1 MSDQDPKTTLGVNE
15 LSLPYEEQEL
25 IPGVTSITRNI
36 AHAVVIKDGD
46 IFFLCE
52 PDGSVP
58 LEAGHG
64 FGLYY
69 GDCRFLNGYELRLG
83 SRKPDHLV
91 WNADSG
97 FLAVLGLSNAEIR
110 TSDGRT
116 LPKHSIEVK
125 WSRLVSSENL
135 TLFDEIELRSLTFYP
150 VEFVVSLTFQAAFE
164 DVFAIR
170 GLFQGKRGQLH
181 PPEWFEEEGLALRFA
196 YDGADRLYRRL
207 TARFSPAP
215 AGTNHNTAYFKV
227 ALRPKESQRIRVSL
241 QLSESSDAESARR
254 PARPPVDLSS
264 VEFSLRSASAAW
276 LRQET
281 EITSDSLLLNRV
293 MDRSLRD
300 LGMLRSRLGET
311 SYFAAG
317 VPWFVA
323 LFGRDSIITALQTL
337 AYNPR
342 IAEQTIRL
350 LANFQGK
357 LVNEW
362 REEEPG
368 KILHEIRVGEMA
380 RLGEVPHTPYYGTID
395 ATPLFLILIGEHA
408 RWRGSLSL
416 FNELRA
422 NVEAALEWIER
433 YGDLDGD
440 GYVEYMCKTEKG
452 LINQGWKDSG
462 DAIVNADGAL
472 ATPPIAL
479 VEVQAY
485 VYRAKRGIA
494 ELFRRSGDEERAR
507 RLDDEADELRQKF
520 NRDFWVEAGW
530 YALALQKDKRPVE
543 VLSSNA
549 GHALW
554 AGVADEEKARRT
566 AASLMADEMFN
577 GWGVRTLSAG
587 EVYYNPLGYHL
598 GTVWPHDNSIV
609 AAGFKR
615 YGRDAEALRIFMGLL
630 LATIHF
636 DGRRL
641 PELFGGFHRDDYGV
655 PVPYPVAC
663 QPQAWAAGTMPYLL
677 TTLLGLE
684 PEGHENRLRVI
695 RPIIPDFVNH
705 VEIRRL
711 AIGEAR
717 ADLRF
722 ERAGERTE
730 VKVLKVDGKLD
741 VVVET

>member
-1 MSDQDPKTTLGVNE
+1 VNE
-15 LSLPYEEQEL
+15 LSLPHDEQEL
-25 IPGVTSITRNI
+25 VPGATSIARSI
-36 AHAVVIKDGD
+36 AHAVVIKDED

-52 PDGSVP
+52 PDGSAP
-58 LEAGHG
+58 LEPGHG

-69 GDCRFLNGYELRLG
+69 HDCRFLSGYELRLG
-83 SRKPDHLV
+83 GRKPDRLV
-91 WNADSG
+91 WNADRG
-97 FLAVLGLSNAEIR
+97 FLAVLGLSNADIR
-110 TSDGRT
+110 MTDGRT
-116 LPKHSIEVK
+116 LPKHSVEIK
-125 WSRLVSSENL
+125 WSRLVSSEHL

-150 VEFVVSLTFQAAFE
+150 VEFVISLTLQAGFE

-181 PPEWFEEEGLALRFA
+181 QPEWSDGKGGPVGEMLRFA
-196 YDGADRLYRRL
+196 YDGADKLYRRL

-215 AGTNHNTAYFKV
+215 AGTNHNTAYFKI
-227 ALRPKESQRIRVSL
+227 ALRPKESRRILVSL
-241 QLSESSDAESARR
+241 QLSESHDAE
-254 PARPPVDLSS
+254 PARLLLRPPPSPPLDRAPA
-264 VEFSLRSASAAW
+264 EFSLRSSSEAW

-281 EITSDSLLLNRV
+281 EITSDSLLLTHV
-293 MDRSLRD
+293 MDRSMRD
-300 LGMLRSRLGET
+300 LGMLRSNLGEA

-368 KILHEIRVGEMA
+368 KILHEIRMGEMA
-380 RLGEVPHTPYYGTID
+380 RLGEVPHTPYYGTVD
-395 ATPLFLILIGEHA
+395 ATALFLILIGEHA
-408 RWRGSLSL
+408 RWRGSLAL
-416 FNELRA
+416 FNELKA
-422 NVEAALEWIER
+422 NVEAALNWIAR
-433 YGDLDGD
+433 YGDSDGD
-440 GYVEYMCKTEKG
+440 GYVEYFCKTEKG

-462 DAIVNADGAL
+462 DAIVNTDGSL
-472 ATPPIAL
+472 AAPPIAL

-485 VYRAKRGIA
+485 VYRAKRVIA

-507 RLDDEADELRQKF
+507 RLDDEADDLRRKF

-566 AASLMADEMFN
+566 AASLMTDEMFT
-577 GWGVRTLSAG
+577 GWGVRTLSAR
-587 EVYYNPLGYHL
+587 EVYYNPLGYHV

-615 YGRDAEALRIFMGLL
+615 YGCEREAMRVFVGLL
-630 LATIHF
+630 QAAIHF

-663 QPQAWAAGTMPYLL
+663 QPQAWASGTMPYLL
-677 TTLLGLE
+677 TALLGLE
-684 PEGHENRLRVI
+684 PEGFENRLRVV
-695 RPIIPDFVNH
+695 RPVLPEFINH

-711 AIGEAR
+711 GVGEAL

-722 ERAGERTE
+722 ERAGEGIE
-730 VKVLKVDGKLD
+730 VKVLKVDGRLD
-741 VVVET
+741 LVVER